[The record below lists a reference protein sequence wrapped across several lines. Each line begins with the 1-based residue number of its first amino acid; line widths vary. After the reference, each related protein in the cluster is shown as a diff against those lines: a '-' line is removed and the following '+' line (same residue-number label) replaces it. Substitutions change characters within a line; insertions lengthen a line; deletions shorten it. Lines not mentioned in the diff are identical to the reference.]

1 LASAQE
7 HYERFLAQHY
17 TWMGGGLEQ
26 KVAENRQFFATA
38 KLVPRLGG
46 KALDLGCGSG
56 YQTLALAEL
65 GFTVTAVD
73 SSEALLTELRGYAA
87 DKPVTAIVGDIRDQ
101 ASYERH
107 GPFELAVC
115 MGDTL
120 LHLPSLEDVAQCLTA
135 ARQSLE
141 PGGVLVLG
149 FRDLTAELKGIE
161 RMIPV
166 RLDDERLMATFL
178 EYEPEHVV
186 VHDMLFERDAGKWA
200 MQKSAYRKLRL
211 APSRL
216 TELLG
221 RLDFRD
227 IRQSTERGFSITISW
242 T

>member
-1 LASAQE
+1 MASSQE
-7 HYERFLAQHY
+7 HYELFLAQHY

-38 KLVPRLGG
+38 NLVPRLGG

-73 SSEALLTELRGYAA
+73 SSKELLTELRGYAA
-87 DKPVTAIVGDIRDQ
+87 DKAVVTVVGDIRDP
-101 ASYERH
+101 SCYEGH

-120 LHLPSLEDVAQCLTA
+120 VHLASLDDVAQCLTA

-141 PGGVLVLG
+141 PGGVLLLG
-149 FRDLTAELKGIE
+149 FRDLTTELKGIE
-161 RMIPV
+161 RAIPV

-178 EYEPEHVV
+178 EYEPDHVV
-186 VHDMLFERDAGKWA
+186 VHDMLFERDAGKWT

-216 TELLG
+216 AELLA
-221 RLDFRD
+221 RLGFQD
-227 IRQSTERGFSITISW
+227 IRQSTERGFSVTISR